1 MRCTSLRAK
10 SSEPSS
16 PFQVSVKM
24 LGAGRCYLKAAA
36 SLFLIIPQGEA
47 QLFNYT
53 SALGGFGGGN
63 LPTAQARSLP
73 DSPRCMLRLFILH
86 SCTWFLLQDIR
97 ASLVVESHSLLLPGG
112 MCEGDLPDV
121 MQTNS
126 SIPLL
131 QQNRQMPAD
140 LGTIFYNSIANN
152 QSTAVAGDA
161 SQTPASASNSVKHSA
176 TSEAE
181 DTLMSCLPTWI
192 QSMRG
197 CSCCRAD
204 PLH

>member
-1 MRCTSLRAK
+1 M
-10 SSEPSS
+10 
-16 PFQVSVKM
+16 KM
-24 LGAGRCYLKAAA
+24 LGAGRCYLAAAA
-36 SLFLIIPQGEA
+36 SLFLIISQGEA

-53 SALGGFGGGN
+53 SALGGFGGGK
-63 LPTAQARSLP
+63 LPTAQARYLP
-73 DSPRCMLRLFILH
+73 DSPRCMLRLYILH

-97 ASLVVESHSLLLPGG
+97 ASLVVESYSLLLPGG
-112 MCEGDLPDV
+112 MCEGNLPDV
-121 MQTNS
+121 VQTNS

-140 LGTIFYNSIANN
+140 LGTIFYNSITNN

-161 SQTPASASNSVKHSA
+161 SQMPASASNIVKHSA
-176 TSEAE
+176 TSGAE

-192 QSMRG
+192 QSLRG